1 MSNGHSHAETK
12 TESNLDTWS
21 RRSLRVLRSIANATF
36 TDEDSDES
44 DGGAEDAAWKME
56 SFVGP
61 RIGSVGRSSLRVEIQ
76 NLNMERQLQTSCIL
90 FLLCSDLFREYE
102 MPQVVSNAGLVLQ
115 SKICV

>member
-44 DGGAEDAAWKME
+44 DGGAEDATWKME

-61 RIGSVGRSSLRVEIQ
+61 RIGSVGRSSIRVEIQ
-76 NLNMERQLQTSCIL
+76 NLNKERQLQPSHLEISCI
-90 FLLCSDLFREYE
+90 FLLCCDLFTTKCLKWSQ
-102 MPQVVSNAGLVLQ
+102 MQA
-115 SKICV
+115 